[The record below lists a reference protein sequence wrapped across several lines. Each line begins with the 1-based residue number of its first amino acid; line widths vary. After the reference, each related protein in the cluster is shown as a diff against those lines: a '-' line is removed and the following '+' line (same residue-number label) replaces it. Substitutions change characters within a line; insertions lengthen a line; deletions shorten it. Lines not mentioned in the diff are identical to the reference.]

1 MHEYLPKPRSARFWS
16 IDFISGSGFLSSFGR
31 SVRNAKPGSPAP
43 EAGLL
48 SIGELNGD
56 LELQKKATLVVYK
69 VISRRCS
76 VYICILGARKSVN

>member
-1 MHEYLPKPRSARFWS
+1 MHEYQPKPRSARFWS

-48 SIGELNGD
+48 STGELNGD
-56 LELQKKATLVVYK
+56 LELQKQATLVICK
-69 VISRRCS
+69 VISQRRS
-76 VYICILGARKSVN
+76 DYICVLGAR

>member
-1 MHEYLPKPRSARFWS
+1 MHEYQPKPRSARFWS

-56 LELQKKATLVVYK
+56 LELQKKATLVVCK
-69 VISRRCS
+69 IISQIGNVCIR
-76 VYICILGARKSVN
+76 ILGARCSVN